1 MMTEHWEN
9 LNALTAPL
17 LTWYDLNGRTL
28 PWRSVVTPY
37 RTWVSEIMLQQTRVG
52 AVIPYFERFMEE
64 LPDVSALAAVSE
76 ERLLK
81 LWEGLGYYSRARNLQ
96 KAAKVIT
103 DSAVVTQL

>member
-37 RTWVSEIMLQQTRVG
+37 RTWVSEIMLQQTRVS
-52 AVIPYFERFMEE
+52 AVIPYFC
-64 LPDVSALAAVSE
+64 
-76 ERLLK
+76 LL
-81 LWEGLGYYSRARNLQ
+81 YTSPSPRDTR
-96 KAAKVIT
+96 
-103 DSAVVTQL
+103 

>member
-37 RTWVSEIMLQQTRVG
+37 RTG
-52 AVIPYFERFMEE
+52 
-64 LPDVSALAAVSE
+64 
-76 ERLLK
+76 
-81 LWEGLGYYSRARNLQ
+81 SRRSCSSRRA
-96 KAAKVIT
+96 
-103 DSAVVTQL
+103 

>member
-1 MMTEHWEN
+1 M
-9 LNALTAPL
+9 TAPL
-17 LTWYDLNGRTL
+17 LAWYNLNGRTL

-81 LWEGLGYYSRARNLQ
+81 LWEGCLLYTSPSPRDRQKSRMPS
-96 KAAKVIT
+96 
-103 DSAVVTQL
+103 SA

>member
-37 RTWVSEIMLQQTRVG
+37 RTWVSEIMLQQTRTETV
-52 AVIPYFERFMEE
+52 ARYYARFLERF
-64 LPDVSALAAVSE
+64 PTVADLAHADEDEV
-76 ERLLK
+76 LK
-81 LWEGLGYYSRARNLQ
+81 LWEGLCPTPRR
-96 KAAKVIT
+96 
-103 DSAVVTQL
+103 